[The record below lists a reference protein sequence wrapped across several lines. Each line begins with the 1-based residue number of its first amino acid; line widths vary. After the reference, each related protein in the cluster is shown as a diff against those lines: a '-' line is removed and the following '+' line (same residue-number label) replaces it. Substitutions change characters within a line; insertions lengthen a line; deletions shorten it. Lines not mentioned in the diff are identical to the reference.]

1 MRKKVCWAGFVT
13 LSFLLLPLSGA
24 KPRPASVLHK
34 AGDAEMSPQE
44 TEKPKFDYMSSILLR
59 NAKPLGLKDNVP
71 LRRFLDQP
79 SIKWAIRAGRRHILN

>member
-1 MRKKVCWAGFVT
+1 
-13 LSFLLLPLSGA
+13 
-24 KPRPASVLHK
+24 
-34 AGDAEMSPQE
+34 MSPQE